1 MQTLILS
8 HENLIYKNVLVI
20 GLTVPFF
27 IREQFLRIS
36 KIDLK
41 TNMGKHCNACAN

>member
-36 KIDLK
+36 KNRPENKYGK
-41 TNMGKHCNACAN
+41 TL